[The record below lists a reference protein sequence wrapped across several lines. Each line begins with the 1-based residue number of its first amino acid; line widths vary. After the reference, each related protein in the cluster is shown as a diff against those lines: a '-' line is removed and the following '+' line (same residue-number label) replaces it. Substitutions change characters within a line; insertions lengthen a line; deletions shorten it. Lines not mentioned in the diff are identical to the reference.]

1 MSIKFKIYK
10 VTKHQKH
17 MVAKE
22 ARMKQVLSKPGINIH
37 ARPYKRRH
45 NHSPIKLLPPER
57 YPEENVRKI
66 RII

>member
-1 MSIKFKIYK
+1 MVKLRIYK
-10 VTKHQKH
+10 VTRHQKH

-22 ARMKQVLSKPGINIH
+22 TRMKQVLSKPGINIH

-57 YPEENVRKI
+57 YPEDDVRRI
-66 RII
+66 RRI